1 MEHPHKNREM
11 GHSSR
16 PDMEPFSIRKLD
28 ASCQSMVFPLTICSV
43 VNCFVFVT
51 QGEILVDSNE
61 SGLLVGAGELL
72 LVPQGVPFTIKHYK
86 DCVGYMGGFHSS
98 FIGSGAFTQT
108 ELRQVKVLQER
119 SMRKFSFPAAQSE
132 FVASLFA
139 RMGTEFCKEQSN
151 KDLIKCLMMSVLAE
165 TNALSNGAEN
175 LFLENC
181 CDRFLRELF
190 DDSLPIR
197 TIPEYADALKVSPNH
212 LNKLVKKN
220 TGKTVSQWIDDSLII
235 RAKALL
241 CETELSVAEVA
252 EQLNVLDVSYFI
264 RKFKKHTGQTPLD
277 FRKRYGGRNG

>member
-1 MEHPHKNREM
+1 MEHPHGREM
-11 GHSSR
+11 GHLGR

-28 ASCQSMVFPLTICSV
+28 SSCQGMVFPATICSV

-51 QGEILVDSNE
+51 QGEILVGSNN
-61 SGLLVGAGELL
+61 SSLLVGVGELL
-72 LVPQGVPFTIKHYK
+72 LIPQGVPFTIKHYK
-86 DCVGYMGGFHSS
+86 ECVGYMGGFHSS
-98 FIGSGAFTQT
+98 FIGSGVFTQA

-119 SMRKFSFPAAQSE
+119 SMSKFSFPASQSE

-139 RMGTEFCKEQSN
+139 RMGTEFRKAQSN

-165 TNALSNGAEN
+165 ANALSNGAEN

-190 DDSLPIR
+190 DDSQPIR
-197 TIPEYADALKVSPNH
+197 TIPDYADALKVSPNH

-241 CETELSVAEVA
+241 CETDLPVAEVA
-252 EQLNVLDVSYFI
+252 ERLNVLDVSYFI